1 MKNNWINWG
10 ASGNVQGEEK
20 LNEHVDE
27 KPE

>member
-10 ASGNVQGEEK
+10 ASGNVQGKEK
-20 LNEHVDE
+20 SNEYVDE